1 MSEHF
6 KHGQLLGEI
15 LGGNKCLLNCTPE
28 LVDLDEGEDGGEVH
42 EGGVKLEVL
51 VGGADMV
58 AGGEH
63 ALEDDANAHR
73 VEDPEVLQGVMV
85 NSIDYQQMFLYSSV
99 RHPVVPTTL
108 LELPKKVC

>member
-1 MSEHF
+1 M
-6 KHGQLLGEI
+6 
-15 LGGNKCLLNCTPE
+15 NCTPE

-108 LELPKKVC
+108 LEVP